1 MASQAGN
8 DDYFPAQDV
17 SRTLVVADP
26 AFVELQDYRIQL
38 YPNPAGNEFFLEAH
52 GEYSLSIHGMR
63 GGLIMEKNDLEG
75 LEKIAIPDLT
85 HGIYIVKISGDVFHD
100 VKKLLIY

>member
-1 MASQAGN
+1 
-8 DDYFPAQDV
+8 
-17 SRTLVVADP
+17 
-26 AFVELQDYRIQL
+26 
-38 YPNPAGNEFFLEAH
+38 
-52 GEYSLSIHGMR
+52 
-63 GGLIMEKNDLEG
+63 MEKNDLEG